1 MKNVWINNMKKLLSI
16 IFVSLL
22 LSGNAYAFGDVSYVC
37 EWDGDSGDKE
47 LYQIKNK
54 KVYLNGE
61 LIEADG
67 TLKITKLSV
76 FLNKIEIISVWDG
89 VTINDHFSG
98 KITTIQKINLSK
110 ETGFEIRT
118 AENGFYDWQGSK
130 AASIIDKSPRT
141 EIGKC
146 YKM

>member
-1 MKNVWINNMKKLLSI
+1 MNNA
-16 IFVSLL
+16 
-22 LSGNAYAFGDVSYVC
+22 NAFGDIAYVC
-37 EWDGDSGDKE
+37 EWEGTPKNWKT
-47 LYQIKNK
+47 LYQIKDK
-54 KVYLNGE
+54 KIYEDGE
-61 LIEADG
+61 NLDEKIE
-67 TLKITKLSV
+67 KLSV

-98 KITTIQKINLSK
+98 KITTIHKINLSK